1 MHRLLIFSYKG
12 EIRMKKKRNMTL
24 VILLINLFIAFLG
37 IGLVIPVLPTLMNE
51 LHITGK
57 VVGYLVAVFALTQL
71 AVSPFAGRL
80 VDTLGRKK
88 MIVTGLFFF
97 SFSELL
103 FAVGESIHILFIS
116 RMLGGVSA
124 AFIMPAVT
132 AFIADITTVEE
143 RPKALGYMSASI
155 STGFIIGPG
164 IGGFLAELGTRIPF
178 FFAAIMA
185 LVAAILS
192 ILLLREPNR
201 PVEEIEH
208 VQVKGIRRI
217 VKPAYF
223 IAFIIIF
230 ISSFGLAAFEAIYGL
245 FVDHKFQFTPKDIA
259 IAITGGAIIGAFAQ
273 VALFDWLVKWLGEVK
288 LIAYSLLISAILVFG
303 VTVAFSY
310 MSILVLT
317 IIVFIGF
324 DLIRPAV
331 TSYLSKV
338 AGNEQGFV
346 GGMNS
351 MFTSI
356 GNVFGPVIGGF
367 LFDQHLDYPFLF
379 AAIVLLIGTIL
390 AFKWK
395 VPEEIYDG
403 GFENRHEM

>member
-1 MHRLLIFSYKG
+1 MHRIWIFIDEG
-12 EIRMKKKRNMTL
+12 EIRMNKKNMTL

-57 VVGYLVAVFALTQL
+57 VVGYLVAVFALAQL
-71 AVSPFAGRL
+71 VVSPFAGRL

-88 MIVTGLFFF
+88 MIVIGLFFF

-103 FAVGESIHILFIS
+103 FAVGETIHVLFIS

-132 AFIADITTVEE
+132 AFIADITTIEE
-143 RPKALGYMSASI
+143 RPKALGFMSASI

-178 FFAAIMA
+178 FSAAMMA
-185 LVAAILS
+185 LIAAVLS
-192 ILLLREPNR
+192 IILLREPSR

-217 VKPAYF
+217 FKPGYL
-223 IAFIIIF
+223 IAFIIVF
-230 ISSFGLAAFEAIYGL
+230 IASFGLAAFESIYGL

-273 VALFDWLVKWLGEVK
+273 VALFDWIVKQIGEVK
-288 LIAYSLLISAILVFG
+288 LITYSLLISAILVFG
-303 VTVAFSY
+303 VTVATSY

-338 AGNEQGFV
+338 ADNEQGFV

-379 AAIVLLIGTIL
+379 SAIVLAGGTVL
-390 AFKWK
+390 AFRWK
-395 VPEEIYDG
+395 APKEIHES
-403 GFENRHEM
+403 GFEHNHD